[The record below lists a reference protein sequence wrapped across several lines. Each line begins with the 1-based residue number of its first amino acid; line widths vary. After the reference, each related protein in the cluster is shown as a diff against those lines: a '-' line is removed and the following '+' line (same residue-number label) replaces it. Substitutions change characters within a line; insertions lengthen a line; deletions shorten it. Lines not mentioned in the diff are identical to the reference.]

1 MQAHLGRTRV
11 SIWMKGSAD
20 GINGGRRRAE
30 RRTSVITASEKMSV
44 TIANEKTSA
53 AIVVGPG
60 LLEIV
65 YGRLRRWLR
74 AAGLGD
80 LSRAPPRTKR
90 YVGSSPDSRVSV

>member
-1 MQAHLGRTRV
+1 
-11 SIWMKGSAD
+11 MKGSAD

-74 AAGLGD
+74 AAGLGICLARRPERRD
-80 LSRAPPRTKR
+80 MS
-90 YVGSSPDSRVSV
+90 VRVLTVV